1 MKLPLELVTLSCAE
15 LYLIIA
21 RSQEITI
28 LAKKKMQ
35 RKPAEQEQVDRGLFR
50 SVVLESL
57 LFVPCSVGLVM
68 LIILPLMMLHPSI
81 QRGDFIPSLTVYGG
95 LGLISYQF
103 PFAVIKKVVLRLAYK
118 TLVEFKEIADK
129 EFMIERQEWGHS
141 VKKRKKGE
149 KDPIAISS
157 KQAR

>member
-1 MKLPLELVTLSCAE
+1 MKFPLELVMLGCAE

-28 LAKKKMQ
+28 LAKKKAQ
-35 RKPAEQEQVDRGLFR
+35 RKPTEQEQVDRGLFR
-50 SVVLESL
+50 SLLMESL
-57 LFVPCSVGLVM
+57 LFVPCSVGLLM

-81 QRGDFIPSLTVYGG
+81 HRGAFIPSLTVYGS

-103 PFAVIKKVVLRLAYK
+103 PFAVIKRVVLRLAYK

-129 EFMIERQEWGHS
+129 EFVIETQEWEHS
-141 VKKRKKGE
+141 MKRRKKGE
-149 KDPIAISS
+149 NSPIATGS
-157 KQAR
+157 K